1 MRWSER
7 RDGAVAVY
15 DDDTRVPDDMIVVE
29 AVVEEFTP
37 THAGRC
43 RCGAQLDFRR
53 TAYGAEVFCFHCH
66 TTLARIDL
74 GTKVHQ

>member
-15 DDDTRVPDDMIVVE
+15 DENDDQDLMIVE
-29 AVVEEFTP
+29 PVVEEFTP

-53 TAYGAEVFCFHCH
+53 TANGAEVFCFRCH

-74 GTKVHQ
+74 GTKVHR

>member
-7 RDGAVAVY
+7 HDGGLTIFDES
-15 DDDTRVPDDMIVVE
+15 DDQDLMIVE
-29 AVVEEFTP
+29 PVVEGFTP

-53 TAYGAEVFCFHCH
+53 TANGAEVFCFYCH
-66 TTLARIDL
+66 SVLARIDL
-74 GTKVHQ
+74 GTKVHR